1 MVQKQKTQQKIQRKI
16 QRKCV
21 DFEGNIFKPQAIPMK
36 DIEYVNLTKEEIT
49 AIYYADYEGYRQV
62 KSAELMG
69 ISQASFS
76 RDLAIA
82 HKKIAEALFDV
93 KALLFVKEPI
103 EKLQEEKLKV
113 KK

>member
-1 MVQKQKTQQKIQRKI
+1 MVQKRKI

-21 DFEGNIFKPQAIPMK
+21 DFDGHIFKPQAIPLK

-49 AIYYADYEGYRQV
+49 AIYYADYKGYRQV
-62 KSAELMG
+62 KSAEKMG

-82 HKKIAEALFDV
+82 HKKIAIALFDV
-93 KALLFVKEPI
+93 KALLFEKEPI
-103 EKLQEEKLKV
+103 ENLQDNNTKV

>member
-21 DFEGNIFKPQAIPMK
+21 DFDGNIFKPQAIPMK

-49 AIYYADYEGYRQV
+49 AIYYADYKGYRQV
-62 KSAELMG
+62 KSAEKMG

-82 HKKIAEALFDV
+82 HKKIASALFEV

-103 EKLQEEKLKV
+103 ENLEKNEIKV
-113 KK
+113 IK